1 MAEERGTH
9 GHDHNHDHDRTFQ
22 PDIEDSAPSD
32 SELRAEALRQILIEK
47 GVMTAEEIRKEIEKV
62 DSVEPSL
69 GGRIV
74 ARAWTDSAFKA
85 RLLESGTQAVKE
97 FGIDMGDAELIAV
110 ENTAERHNLIVCTL
124 CSCYPWMVLGLPP
137 RWYKDPQYRSRIV
150 REPRSVLKEMGLDLP
165 ADVEIRIWDS
175 SAEVRYM
182 VLPQQPEHSLGKTE
196 QELVQLVTRNSM
208 VGVES
213 L

>member
-1 MAEERGTH
+1 MTD
-9 GHDHNHDHDRTFQ
+9 HDHEPQ
-22 PDIEDSAPSD
+22 AI
-32 SELRAEALRQILIEK
+32 RAEALESLLIEK
-47 GVMTAEEIRKEIEKV
+47 GLLTADAIDDVIVRYSERV
-62 DSVEPSL
+62 GPMNGARV
-69 GGRIV
+69 V
-74 ARAWTDSAFKA
+74 ARAWNDPDFKR
-85 RLLESGTQAVKE
+85 RLLEDGTSAIDE
-97 FGIDMGDAELIAV
+97 FSFEGGQVEKLVVV
-110 ENTAERHNLIVCTL
+110 ENTEKVHNAVVCTL

-150 REPRSVLKEMGLDLP
+150 REPRTVLKEMGLDLP
-165 ADVEIRIWDS
+165 ADVEIMIWDS

-196 QELVQLVTRNSM
+196 QELAQLVTRDSM